1 MTKNPKVNST
11 TDTSISVKCSTSY
24 LSIFRGES
32 TNLTA
37 RRFQLVLFRYH
48 VMLAEVKKQ
57 ANKENKKQIESEASK
72 AHELMFNIAKH
83 INVYTEDYKH
93 IRTLMELREEMD
105 WFSMKSK
112 LVFLS
117 IVMINFTR

>member
-1 MTKNPKVNST
+1 
-11 TDTSISVKCSTSY
+11 
-24 LSIFRGES
+24 
-32 TNLTA
+32 
-37 RRFQLVLFRYH
+37 
-48 VMLAEVKKQ
+48 MLAEVKKQ